1 MKMTKLALLAL
12 VAILSL
18 LVLTGCSEDDS
29 IAAPDDETED
39 SLVVTT
45 DNGDGTS
52 STVVN
57 AGMFDATEWVYMS
70 FADGEVEVTDPAT
83 ETNWDLRFK
92 FYTIQ
97 LNGGFNGSAGVEI
110 AYVDGVEFADATT
123 VPTEGYVTD
132 ADGDDAFKT
141 DGGWYTYNP
150 QTHETVLNGR
160 IWFVHLPDDS
170 YLKMELDN
178 LSDDAGTPGFPGFT
192 WMTM

>member
-45 DNGDGTS
+45 DNGDGTK
-52 STVVN
+52 STIVD
-57 AGMFDATEWVYMS
+57 AGMYDATEWVYMS
-70 FADGEVEVTDPAT
+70 FANGEVSVTDPAN
-83 ETNWDLRFK
+83 ETNWDLRFL

-97 LNGGFNGSAGVEI
+97 LNGGSSGSAGVEI
-110 AYVDGVEFADATT
+110 AYVDDVDFPDANT
-123 VPTEGYVTD
+123 VPTEGFISDTV
-132 ADGDDAFKT
+132 GENAFET
-141 DGGWYTYNP
+141 NGGWYTYSN
-150 QTHETVLNGR
+150 QSATLNER
-160 IWFVHLPDDS
+160 IWFVHLPDGS
-170 YLKMELDN
+170 YIKMELDN